1 MNNLQLAQTTTDPVI
16 LDELSRDEDW
26 YFRCRVAQNPNTT
39 PETLDY
45 LSKDKNSWV
54 RCRVAQNPNTTPETL
69 DYLSKDKN
77 ASVRWRVVQ
86 NPNTTP
92 ETLDYLSKDKVLVIQ
107 DGAKSNPN
115 YPNIFKRIKMFF
127 NKLNN
132 TPIIKKVVSFNQ
144 IIPSEN
150 MDEEEYN
157 LFLNLATILELES
170 NIVTKETYYKI
181 CKELNRS
188 IPRPVLPHGRVL

>member
-1 MNNLQLAQTTTDPVI
+1 MDNYELAQTTTDPEV
-16 LDELSRDEDW
+16 LDELSKNKNSDVR
-26 YFRCRVAQNPNTT
+26 YQVAKNPNTTSETLDYLSKDKDQMVRRWVARNPNTT

-45 LSKDKNSWV
+45 LSKDEVWV
-54 RCRVAQNPNTTPETL
+54 IR
-69 DYLSKDKN
+69 
-77 ASVRWRVVQ
+77 
-86 NPNTTP
+86 
-92 ETLDYLSKDKVLVIQ
+92 

-115 YPNIFKRIKMFF
+115 YPNILKRINMFF

-170 NIVTKETYYKI
+170 DIVTKETYYKI
-181 CKELNRS
+181 CKELSRP